1 MGTNTLR
8 STAERDPAWT
18 MLGGFLRVRLTDRGG
33 RPRRTAPPPNIE
45 RVQNSP
51 LLALHRERNATVA
64 GGAAP
69 LVLAF
74 GDVPAEYRD
83 ARHGA
88 ALFDQTERGAV
99 ELRGADAAS
108 FLHRLT
114 ANEVRKLSAGQGVR
128 NLLLS
133 AKGKVLFDF
142 DLCVESERLLLST
155 QPAQASALLK
165 ALDMYLFSEKVA
177 LADRSAEHAPLALC
191 GPAALDIVARVCG
204 AAAPALP
211 YHWTLGQFAGAPA
224 RITRQPVAGSDGVRV
239 DVGPHNV
246 AELWRALLTAGA
258 TPAGRIAYDCLRVE
272 AGWAEPGDDIDENVY
287 PQEARLER
295 AFALDKGCYIGQEV
309 VAKIDTYGGLNKRLV
324 ALSIDHDNP
333 IPRGT
338 RLWRDDGG
346 EWRDLGVCT
355 SWAYSFVLDTGLVL
369 AYVKRRHQ
377 ALAGRFVLGDP
388 QQPLGQATVVPLPV
402 RPDALAVTGEFE

>member
-1 MGTNTLR
+1 MSTNAVR
-8 STAERDPAWT
+8 MAAERDAPWT
-18 MLGGFLRVRLTDRGG
+18 MLVGFLRVSPSGREHRPSAARQPPSLERLQ
-33 RPRRTAPPPNIE
+33 A
-45 RVQNSP
+45 SP
-51 LLALHRERNATVA
+51 LLELHRERDATIA
-64 GGAAP
+64 AGAAP
-69 LVLAF
+69 LVLTF

-83 ARHGA
+83 ARQGA
-88 ALFDQTERGAV
+88 ALFDHTERGAV
-99 ELRGADAAS
+99 ELRGTDATS

-114 ANEVRKLSAGQGVR
+114 ANEVRKLAPGQGLR

-142 DLCVESERLLLST
+142 DLCVEDQRLLLST
-155 QPAQASALLK
+155 PRGEAGALLK
-165 ALDMYLFSEKVA
+165 ALDTYLFSEKVV
-177 LADRSAEHAPLALC
+177 LADRTGEHAPLSLC
-191 GPAALDIVARVCG
+191 GPTALDLVARVCG
-204 AAAPALP
+204 VSAPALP
-211 YHWTLGQFAGAPA
+211 YHWTLGAFGGATA
-224 RITRQPVAGSDGVRV
+224 RVTRQPVAGSDGVRV
-239 DVGPHNV
+239 DVGPEHAAALWQALV
-246 AELWRALLTAGA
+246 AAGA

-272 AGWAEPGDDIDENVY
+272 AGWAEPGDDVDENVY

-324 ALSIDHDNP
+324 ALSVDHDNP
-333 IPRGT
+333 LPRGT
-338 RLWRDDGG
+338 RLWREDAG

-377 ALAGRFVLGDP
+377 AIGGRFLLGDP
-388 QQPLGQATVVPLPV
+388 QQPLGTATVVPLPV